1 MINFAVYFN
10 NYMYHLPVFIIGFTL
25 LLSCKDNTKEVVEK
39 GLIGKWSV
47 VQSELNHKPS
57 KTMENAFFSFDETKK
72 VVSNVFEEKDV
83 TYVIDERKITIQT
96 NTPLELDISYFEND
110 SMILEGNYSLYYVK
124 FFMKKDTMGD
134 LILEENEKMPAN

>member
-1 MINFAVYFN
+1 
-10 NYMYHLPVFIIGFTL
+10 MYQSLFFLFGITL
-25 LLSCKDNTKEVVEK
+25 LLSCKDNTKDVLEK

-47 VQSELNHKPS
+47 VHSELNNKPS

-83 TYVIDERKITIQT
+83 TYVIDDRKITIQT

-124 FFMKKDTMGD
+124 FFMKKDTIGNNINGG
-134 LILEENEKMPAN
+134 ILSN

>member
-1 MINFAVYFN
+1 MANSKHFMYKFSTFLFGFA
-10 NYMYHLPVFIIGFTL
+10 L
-25 LLSCKDNTKEVVEK
+25 LISCKDNKNEVLEN

-47 VQSELNHKPS
+47 VQSELNNKPS
-57 KTMENAFFSFDETKK
+57 QTMENAYFSFDETKN

-83 TYVIDERKITIQT
+83 TYVIDDRKITIQT

-124 FFMKKDTMGD
+124 FFMKKDT
-134 LILEENEKMPAN
+134 LASN

>member
-1 MINFAVYFN
+1 
-10 NYMYHLPVFIIGFTL
+10 
-25 LLSCKDNTKEVVEK
+25 
-39 GLIGKWSV
+39 
-47 VQSELNHKPS
+47 
-57 KTMENAFFSFDETKK
+57 MENAFFSFDESKK

-124 FFMKKDTMGD
+124 FFMKKDT
-134 LILEENEKMPAN
+134 LASN